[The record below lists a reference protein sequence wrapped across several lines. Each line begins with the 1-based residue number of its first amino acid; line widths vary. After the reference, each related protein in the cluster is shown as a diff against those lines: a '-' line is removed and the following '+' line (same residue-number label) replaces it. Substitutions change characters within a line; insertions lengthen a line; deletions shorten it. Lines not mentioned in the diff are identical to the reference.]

1 MTIETRHKALLND
14 MNILS
19 MLAGLV
25 LLVSI
30 SCEIIGGKHTDFSG
44 WYLVVQFIVCLIFLM
59 DFFVHF
65 SVADNKGRYFARN
78 LIFLI
83 VSIPYLNIIDLSN
96 IPLTRDWLMGIGA
109 IPLARA
115 YVALYVVIRWLVSR
129 GVKQLLVAYIAT
141 VVVCTYIAALIFF
154 DYEVNVNTHL
164 DGFGNALWW
173 AWMSVTTVGA
183 AIFPVTTIGKI
194 LAAFLPLLGMLMLP
208 IFTTYVLSIYKK
220 D

>member
-1 MTIETRHKALLND
+1 MTIETRQKSLTSD
-14 MNILS
+14 MSILS

-25 LLVSI
+25 LLVAI
-30 SCEIIGGKHTDFSG
+30 SCEVIGGRHTNFSG
-44 WYLVVQFIVCLIFLM
+44 WYLTVQFIVCLVFLM
-59 DFFVHF
+59 DFFVRLAISQRKWHY
-65 SVADNKGRYFARN
+65 VACNF
-78 LIFLI
+78 IFLF
-83 VSIPYLNIIDLSN
+83 VSIPFLNIINIANIELSR
-96 IPLTRDWLMGIGA
+96 TWLMAIGA

-115 YVALYVVIRWLVSR
+115 YVALYVVVRWLINH
-129 GVKQLLVAYIAT
+129 GIKQLLIAYILT
-141 VVVCTYIAALIFF
+141 VVVSTYIAALIFY
-154 DYEVNVNTHL
+154 DYEALVNDKL

-208 IFTTYVLSIYKK
+208 IFTTYVLTLYKK